1 MKLPKKIFKSIK
13 GIFVDLE
20 KAAFK
25 KFANESDSQ
34 DYIQYLQVKTWEF
47 NETYNTYFIFLNP
60 MFVICATSI
69 GW

>member
-1 MKLPKKIFKSIK
+1 MIFKSIK
-13 GIFVDLE
+13 GIFIDLE
-20 KAAFK
+20 KVAFK
-25 KFANESDSQ
+25 KFYENQSD